1 MKKTLAVLMAAL
13 LAVACFAMVGSA
25 ATTITLNNEDYPGVS
40 ILGGKDLALLVDG
53 ETLEGE
59 AEAWGSSGIAAV
71 VPFQNANCIQTG
83 TTPPPTTTLALVL
96 DLGEEKTISSIDV
109 WFYKDYNVMIGLGQ
123 NNTLTVSSS
132 EDGATFEKVTD
143 YEFDSQPAMLE
154 GENTVNK
161 IIEVAKETIA
171 FDAPVT
177 TQYIEL
183 KMNFEE
189 SSEKFLVDNA
199 DPSKGTKPIW
209 EFIAMTEIAVNEG
222 SAGGD
227 TSEPAGDTSSDADTS
242 SEAPTTSSEAPTTS
256 SEAPATS
263 SAAESSTPSTGD
275 AGMIAI
281 VVLAAAAVIGAAVI
295 VKKRA

>member
-132 EDGATFEKVTD
+132 EDGETFEKVTD

-154 GENTVNK
+154 GEDTVNK

-189 SSEKFLVDNA
+189 SSEKFLVDNK

>member
-59 AEAWGSSGIAAV
+59 GEAEAWGSGIAAV

-154 GENTVNK
+154 GETTVNK
-161 IIEVAKETIA
+161 ICEVVKETIA

-189 SSEKFLVDNA
+189 SSEEFLVDNA

-242 SEAPTTSSEAPTTS
+242 SEAPTTSSEAP
-256 SEAPATS
+256 ATS

>member
-132 EDGATFEKVTD
+132 EDGETFEKVTD

-189 SSEKFLVDNA
+189 SSEKFLVDNK

-242 SEAPTTSSEAPTTS
+242 SEAPTTSSEAP
-256 SEAPATS
+256 ATS

>member
-1 MKKTLAVLMAAL
+1 
-13 LAVACFAMVGSA
+13 
-25 ATTITLNNEDYPGVS
+25 
-40 ILGGKDLALLVDG
+40 
-53 ETLEGE
+53 
-59 AEAWGSSGIAAV
+59 
-71 VPFQNANCIQTG
+71 
-83 TTPPPTTTLALVL
+83 
-96 DLGEEKTISSIDV
+96 
-109 WFYKDYNVMIGLGQ
+109 
-123 NNTLTVSSS
+123 
-132 EDGATFEKVTD
+132 
-143 YEFDSQPAMLE
+143 MLE

-161 IIEVAKETIA
+161 ICEVVKETIA

-242 SEAPTTSSEAPTTS
+242 
-256 SEAPATS
+256 
-263 SAAESSTPSTGD
+263 TPSTGD